1 MPKVNLQ
8 FLNNFTKQ
16 RKGEELNSLINI
28 GLTHGLHTI
37 HGSLKIRKFL
47 LDSLCKQATFENI
60 SEIVR

>member
-37 HGSLKIRKFL
+37 HGSLKI
-47 LDSLCKQATFENI
+47 S
-60 SEIVR
+60 